1 MARTAERLLDMRG
14 LTLGVAT
21 ADGLLT
27 VVEDLSLTLD
37 AGETLGIVGESG
49 CGKSLTSLAIMG
61 LLEGTPVRVLS
72 GEILFQG
79 RDLLRLPARQR
90 RAIMG
95 NEMSMIFQEPMT
107 SLNPVYRVGDQI
119 VETIREHRRI
129 PKRTARE
136 RALELL
142 TMVRIPDPAGR
153 LDSYPHQLSG
163 GQRQRVMIAMAL
175 AGAPRLLIADE
186 PTTALDVTVQAQ
198 ILKLIVDLQAETGM
212 GVMLISH
219 DLGVIAE
226 TCDRIAVMYRGR
238 VVETAPTRELFGA
251 MRHPYT
257 RGLLDSIPEAD
268 EDVERLTAIP
278 GRVPT
283 LDEAI
288 GGCAFHPRCFRAGD
302 GCDSRIPS
310 LETFGAGH
318 LARCHYPLETDA

>member
-1 MARTAERLLDMRG
+1 MTSKAERLLDMRG
-14 LTLGVAT
+14 LTLAVAT
-21 ADGLLT
+21 GEGLLT
-27 VVEDLSLTLD
+27 VVKDLSLTLD

-79 RDLLRLPARQR
+79 RDLLRLPARER

-107 SLNPVYRVGDQI
+107 SLNPVYRIGDQI
-119 VETIREHRRI
+119 VETVREHRRMS
-129 PKRTARE
+129 KRAARE

-163 GQRQRVMIAMAL
+163 GQRQRVVIAMAL
-175 AGAPRLLIADE
+175 AGSPRLLIADE

-198 ILKLIVDLQAETGM
+198 ILRLIVDLQKETGM

-219 DLGVIAE
+219 DLGIIAE
-226 TCDRIAVMYRGR
+226 TCNRIAVMYSGR
-238 VVETAPTRELFGA
+238 VVETATAADLFGS

-278 GRVPT
+278 GRVPM
-283 LDEAI
+283 LDETLA
-288 GGCAFHPRCFRAGD
+288 GCAFHPRCFRAGR
-302 GCDSRIPS
+302 GCNEVVPGLDVISPS
-310 LETFGAGH
+310 H
-318 LARCHYPLETDA
+318 LARCHYPLEQDA

>member
-1 MARTAERLLDMRG
+1 MTHRSERLLDMRG
-14 LTLGVAT
+14 LTLAVAT
-21 ADGLLT
+21 GEGLLT

-61 LLEGTPVRVLS
+61 LLEGTPIRVLS

-79 RDLLRLPARQR
+79 RDLLRLPARER

-107 SLNPVYRVGDQI
+107 SLNPVYRIGDQI

-129 PKRTARE
+129 SKRAARE

-175 AGAPRLLIADE
+175 AGSPRLLIADE

-238 VVETAPTRELFGA
+238 VVESAASAELFSA

-278 GRVPT
+278 GRGPM
-283 LDEAI
+283 LDETLA
-288 GGCAFHPRCFRAGD
+288 GCAFHPRCTRAGR
-302 GCDSRIPS
+302 GCDEVVPGLDVIAPS
-310 LETFGAGH
+310 H
-318 LARCHYPLETDA
+318 LVRCHYPLEQDA